1 MMTALFFFS
10 SLGNDQVAWLY
21 NIRGSDVDYS
31 PVVHAYAV
39 VTLDSAFFYVD
50 KRKVSSEVRDPL
62 AFIIIA
68 SFNSNVQFRDL
79 TVSLP

>member
-1 MMTALFFFS
+1 MMTVLIFFS
-10 SLGNDQVAWLY
+10 LLGNDQVAWLY

-39 VTLDSAFFYVD
+39 VTLGSAFFYVD

-62 AFIIIA
+62 SFIIIA